1 MGRVGY
7 IRRCGQAYGMKKL
20 GVGCAL
26 AVTALA
32 APSVAAADPSL
43 RASPDAGEPG
53 DDVTLH
59 GRGWT
64 NPYCESKVT
73 LTFRQ
78 NGRKVRLGTAQL
90 GDGRFAFMTHYQEAQ
105 PGSAR
110 FVAVQPCAGD
120 NKIRRAAFVTIG
132 GSESVRYR
140 GQTEHGGRVSFKV
153 VDGNEVREFRFMNR
167 CATDRE
173 RGSLV
178 PGRMPIGDV
187 SFSRHGGRFD
197 IFGRFRA
204 SGVVKGNAHEQING
218 CDSEKMTWR
227 AERVDGSSGSDG
239 GLNGSIGPND

>member
-1 MGRVGY
+1 MNKLVVACL
-7 IRRCGQAYGMKKL
+7 CGAAG
-20 GVGCAL
+20 L
-26 AVTALA
+26 AVPA
-32 APSVAAADPSL
+32 SAAADPSL
-43 RASPDAGEPG
+43 RASPDTGNPG

-64 NPYCESKVT
+64 NPFCENEIALS
-73 LTFRQ
+73 FRQ
-78 NGRKVRLGTAQL
+78 NGRKLKLGVARH
-90 GDGRFAFMTHYQEAQ
+90 GDGRFDFMTHYQEAQ
-105 PGSAR
+105 PGPAR
-110 FVAVQPCAGD
+110 FVAVQQCAGD
-120 NKIRRAAFVTIG
+120 NKIRRSAFVTIG

-140 GQTEHGGRVSFKV
+140 GQTEHGGRVSFVV

-187 SFSRHGGRFD
+187 SFSRDGGRFK

-204 SGVVKGNAHEQING
+204 SGVVKGNAREQIMG

-227 AERVDGSSGSDG
+227 AERVEQSSGSDG
-239 GLNGSIGPND
+239 STGPHD

>member
-1 MGRVGY
+1 M
-7 IRRCGQAYGMKKL
+7 AATL
-20 GVGCAL
+20 TLAL
-26 AVTALA
+26 IGPATAAA
-32 APSVAAADPSL
+32 APTLRADP
-43 RASPDAGEPG
+43 DHGEPG

-64 NPYCESKVT
+64 NPFCENTIT

-78 NGRKVRLGTAQL
+78 NGRKQRLGTAQL
-90 GDGRFAFMTHYQEAQ
+90 GDGRFDFMTHYQEAQ

-120 NKIRRAAFVTIG
+120 NRIRRSAFVTIG

-153 VDGNEVREFRFMNR
+153 VDGNEVRDFRFMNR
-167 CATDRE
+167 CSTDRE

-178 PGRMPIGDV
+178 PGVMPIGDV

-197 IFGRFRA
+197 IFGRFRP
-204 SGVVKGNAHEQING
+204 SGVVKGNAHEQIGG

-227 AERVDGSSGSDG
+227 AERADQSGGS
-239 GLNGSIGPND
+239 NGSIGPHD